1 MTIYISQGRYTAAA
15 IKGMT
20 AKPEDRS
27 EAVAELFAAAGAR
40 LISWYLTLGPY
51 DWLIIAEAPDEPTMI
66 SAVLAAAAGGS
77 LSDITTT
84 VALTAS
90 DTAKAFQRAGE
101 LTLKFRSAGRADY
114 YGVGIDSGREMTV
127 AMPAWIAARTFS
139 FTPPIGS
146 TRPHSEISP
155 VIAVSLRIVRPV
167 ISDVNAMNIAT
178 PALGPSFGRS
188 GRNMNADVGLLQFDG
203 IESGNEG
210 GAADPDCPAA
220 KRTPAP
226 EEGRGSFF
234 TNSRNQTCQ
243 DDSGD

>member
-15 IKGMT
+15 IKGMS

-51 DWLIIAEAPDEPTMI
+51 DWLIIAEAPPTMI

-84 VALTAS
+84 VALTAI

-114 YGVGIDSGREMTV
+114 YGVGIDSGRE
-127 AMPAWIAARTFS
+127 
-139 FTPPIGS
+139 IG
-146 TRPHSEISP
+146 E
-155 VIAVSLRIVRPV
+155 A
-167 ISDVNAMNIAT
+167 
-178 PALGPSFGRS
+178 
-188 GRNMNADVGLLQFDG
+188 
-203 IESGNEG
+203 
-210 GAADPDCPAA
+210 
-220 KRTPAP
+220 
-226 EEGRGSFF
+226 
-234 TNSRNQTCQ
+234 
-243 DDSGD
+243 

>member
-1 MTIYISQGRYTAAA
+1 MTIYISQGRYTSAA
-15 IKGMT
+15 IKGMS

-51 DWLIIAEAPDEPTMI
+51 DWLIIAEAPPTMI

-114 YGVGIDSGREMTV
+114 YGVGIDSGRE
-127 AMPAWIAARTFS
+127 
-139 FTPPIGS
+139 IG
-146 TRPHSEISP
+146 E
-155 VIAVSLRIVRPV
+155 A
-167 ISDVNAMNIAT
+167 
-178 PALGPSFGRS
+178 
-188 GRNMNADVGLLQFDG
+188 
-203 IESGNEG
+203 
-210 GAADPDCPAA
+210 
-220 KRTPAP
+220 
-226 EEGRGSFF
+226 
-234 TNSRNQTCQ
+234 
-243 DDSGD
+243 

>member
-1 MTIYISQGRYTAAA
+1 MTIYISQGRYTTAA

-90 DTAKAFQRAGE
+90 DTAKAFRRAGE
-101 LTLKFRSAGRADY
+101 LTVKFRSAGRADY
-114 YGVGIDSGREMTV
+114 YGVGINPGRE
-127 AMPAWIAARTFS
+127 
-139 FTPPIGS
+139 IG
-146 TRPHSEISP
+146 
-155 VIAVSLRIVRPV
+155 
-167 ISDVNAMNIAT
+167 
-178 PALGPSFGRS
+178 
-188 GRNMNADVGLLQFDG
+188 
-203 IESGNEG
+203 
-210 GAADPDCPAA
+210 
-220 KRTPAP
+220 
-226 EEGRGSFF
+226 
-234 TNSRNQTCQ
+234 
-243 DDSGD
+243 DD